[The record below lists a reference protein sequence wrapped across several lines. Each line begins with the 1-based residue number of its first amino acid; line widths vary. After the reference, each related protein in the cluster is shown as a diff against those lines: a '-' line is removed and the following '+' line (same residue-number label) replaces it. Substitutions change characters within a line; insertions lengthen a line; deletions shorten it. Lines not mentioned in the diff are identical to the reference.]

1 MLLQMNRNSAHRC
14 LLGTLAAIVAATW
27 LALAPATAV
36 AAAPEGGAAAEAT
49 ERSQLERWK
58 GRFCTATRCAGTPA
72 SPWSAAAGF
81 ATAIL
86 ATGWISRRQ
95 PARNDPQ
102 ARSARSEAQPSEGGV
117 PRLCRGSAKQD

>member
-1 MLLQMNRNSAHRC
+1 MLLQMNRNFAHRC
-14 LLGTLAAIVAATW
+14 LLGTLAAIVAAAW

-36 AAAPEGGAAAEAT
+36 AAAPEGGAETSLSAT

-58 GRFCTATRCAGTPA
+58 GRFCTATSCAGAPA

-81 ATAIL
+81 ASAIL

-95 PARNDPQ
+95 PAR
-102 ARSARSEAQPSEGGV
+102 S
-117 PRLCRGSAKQD
+117 